1 MISSLFDEG
10 AFALARLALKDAREA
25 IANADVG
32 SATTRKSAV
41 ARLATPWF
49 RDLVK
54 KEGTRYLAAIA
65 RPRLA
70 SISRHLR
77 QTICEL
83 RHAD

>member
-32 SATTRKSAV
+32 SATTRKAAV

-54 KEGTRYLAAIA
+54 KEGTRYPAAIV

-77 QTICEL
+77 RTICEL